1 MYRVHISKQSGAVH
15 ALRYQEKQSQIGH
28 TYKGYMRRIH
38 ISASYIAHR
47 FFGMWLI
54 CENLRSRLLH
64 AYTVLVYLLP
74 LRPVHS
80 FGNLLLA
87 KRSEPFI
94 FT

>member
-1 MYRVHISKQSGAVH
+1 
-15 ALRYQEKQSQIGH
+15 
-28 TYKGYMRRIH
+28 MRRIH

-64 AYTVLVYLLP
+64 AYTVLVYWLP
-74 LRPVHS
+74 LRCLMD
-80 FGNLLLA
+80 GNLLLA

-94 FT
+94 FTKGGPVYLPRECVC